1 MVTEAGLMVKGDM
14 GGKIQICA
22 EAVSA
27 LLATLVAVRVTD
39 CTESTDDGGVYS
51 PVLSTL
57 PKAGLID
64 QVTELL
70 AVPAG
75 RTNWA

>member
-1 MVTEAGLMVKGDM
+1 MR
-14 GGKIQICA
+14 
-22 EAVSA
+22 A

-57 PKAGLID
+57 PRAGLSD

-70 AVPAG
+70 VIADGKA
-75 RTNWA
+75 RWA